1 METNIFK
8 QISCLDHELK
18 EYMVGGVE
26 LHKMLNLTQFQ
37 ILLYLFKNEN
47 EDVCQKDLQ
56 KEIHLKKAS
65 ITASLDSLED
75 KGLVYRETS
84 ESDGRKNYIRLSEK
98 TKGFSDAFKER
109 SRQLYERI
117 EKDLSKKELEVFSDV
132 IDKIRE
138 HIREAE
144 DETDL

>member
-1 METNIFK
+1 METNLFK

-18 EYMVGGVE
+18 EYMVGGVG

-75 KGLVYRETS
+75 KGLVYREAS
-84 ESDGRKNYIRLSEK
+84 KSDARKNYIRLSDK
-98 TKGFSDAFKER
+98 TKDFSDALNER
-109 SRQLYERI
+109 SRKLYERI
-117 EKDLSKKELEVFSDV
+117 EKGLSEQELELFTKV

-138 HIREAE
+138 QVKEAE
-144 DETDL
+144 DEADL

>member
-18 EYMVGGVE
+18 EYMVDGVE

-56 KEIHLKKAS
+56 EEIHLTDIDHGQS
-65 ITASLDSLED
+65 
-75 KGLVYRETS
+75 
-84 ESDGRKNYIRLSEK
+84 
-98 TKGFSDAFKER
+98 GFFGG
-109 SRQLYERI
+109 
-117 EKDLSKKELEVFSDV
+117 
-132 IDKIRE
+132 
-138 HIREAE
+138 
-144 DETDL
+144 

>member
-18 EYMVGGVE
+18 EYMADGVE

-75 KGLVYRETS
+75 KGLVYREAS

-117 EKDLSKKELEVFSDV
+117 EKDLSKKELEVFSEV

>member
-18 EYMVGGVE
+18 EYMADGVE

-56 KEIHLKKAS
+56 KEISRRH
-65 ITASLDSLED
+65 
-75 KGLVYRETS
+75 
-84 ESDGRKNYIRLSEK
+84 
-98 TKGFSDAFKER
+98 R
-109 SRQLYERI
+109 SRPVWILWRI
-117 EKDLSKKELEVFSDV
+117 RVWSIVRPVRVTAGRTTSV
-132 IDKIRE
+132 
-138 HIREAE
+138 
-144 DETDL
+144 